1 MTRTWKNL
9 VQKKYT
15 GNLVKHIKNIST
27 TFFNFQSLV
36 LYLNKAKKHILKRSG
51 RYSENLEEISQKL
64 VLNLHHTQ
72 LSLASKELNFIK

>member
-36 LYLNKAKKHILKRSG
+36 LYLNKAKKLI
-51 RYSENLEEISQKL
+51 
-64 VLNLHHTQ
+64 
-72 LSLASKELNFIK
+72 F